1 MTQPALHMCH
11 RGADAPFSVTASPPR
26 LPCSQ
31 LSCAHIRRRVGWR
44 GGRPLSVV
52 SLARAPF
59 RGRGGSASRLKYNQF
74 VKTNRHQHVGTLTV
88 IETQMTLP
96 CSLSTDRRREVKI
109 PLLPFLGKTETFSE
123 CNIRK
128 ILITLT
134 QRLTLGRGLAGFMP
148 RFQSW

>member
-1 MTQPALHMCH
+1 M
-11 RGADAPFSVTASPPR
+11 
-26 LPCSQ
+26 
-31 LSCAHIRRRVGWR
+31 
-44 GGRPLSVV
+44 
-52 SLARAPF
+52 
-59 RGRGGSASRLKYNQF
+59 
-74 VKTNRHQHVGTLTV
+74 GTLTV

-123 CNIRK
+123 HNIRK